1 MVKSDYFL
9 SPQEYLEIVTGKTFI
24 ISGDNDCEYIERQL
38 EKEGLSKLW
47 SFPLSELTEAA
58 NSDIDI
64 VLVDCM
70 YEDENDGYCHT
81 LRWFE
86 LPTNNKE

>member
-24 ISGDNDCEYIERQL
+24 ISGNNDCEFIERQL

-47 SFPLSELTEAA
+47 SF
-58 NSDIDI
+58 
-64 VLVDCM
+64 
-70 YEDENDGYCHT
+70 
-81 LRWFE
+81 
-86 LPTNNKE
+86 

>member
-38 EKEGLSKLW
+38 MISRNHEW
-47 SFPLSELTEAA
+47 SCQQ
-58 NSDIDI
+58 NSGI
-64 VLVDCM
+64 VL
-70 YEDENDGYCHT
+70 
-81 LRWFE
+81 
-86 LPTNNKE
+86 